1 MTRPNLVLAAA
12 LVSSLAAAC
21 PADDKA
27 AKQDKPDQEKQEQ
40 VKQEPSKQADRQ
52 VPKLSVEEFDKKR
65 KEKDVVV
72 IDVRTPEEFKAGHV
86 PGAVNI
92 NIGDEDF
99 DKKVAAL
106 DKDKTYLVHC
116 ARGGRSAQATGK
128 MKTELDKLYD
138 FSGGMMAWEKA
149 GKPVEK

>member
-1 MTRPNLVLAAA
+1 MTKLIFLLAVATFVAA
-12 LVSSLAAAC
+12 PLAR
-21 PADDKA
+21 AD
-27 AKQDKPDQEKQEQ
+27 EKQ
-40 VKQEPSKQADRQ
+40 PAADGAKKP
-52 VPKLSVEEFDKKR
+52 VPKLTVEEFDAKR
-65 KEKDVVV
+65 KAKDAVV

-92 NIGDEDF
+92 DIGDKDF

-116 ARGGRSAQATGK
+116 ARGGRSAKAVERIQSTTK
-128 MKTELDKLYD
+128 LDKLFD
-138 FSGGMMAWEKA
+138 FSGGMIAWEKA